1 MFPEEGG
8 IKYKKVI
15 LVTCSFNPWRFK
27 SHLLLPLIAT
37 TVWLYWPY
45 RVICHSVLKV
55 PLRCS
60 NIKSSTTT
68 NTRGIFWPQPNCLP
82 SPFSSPPL
90 VFLLCYFL
98 IDLFSI
104 CLSAAPSRAA
114 ISFPHPTWDA
124 RWDETAANTLYHK
137 RAHTH
142 THTRRRLSSIH
153 CCLYP
158 KKGFL
163 TGDDSAVACSHSV
176 PVSPSH
182 THTFT
187 LASTCL
193 SALSPHKE
201 KHPLSILL
209 SISFDFLIFHPPC
222 LQIQPL

>member
-1 MFPEEGG
+1 MFPKEGG

-27 SHLLLPLIAT
+27 SHLLLPLIAS

-45 RVICHSVLKV
+45 WVICHSVLKV
-55 PLRCS
+55 PVRCS

-82 SPFSSPPL
+82 PPFSSLPSFSCFATSLLTYFPSACLQHPWEPLSHSHIPPEMQGETKW
-90 VFLLCYFL
+90 
-98 IDLFSI
+98 
-104 CLSAAPSRAA
+104 PSTTNAQ
-114 ISFPHPTWDA
+114 
-124 RWDETAANTLYHK
+124 
-137 RAHTH
+137 

-153 CCLYP
+153 CCLCP

-182 THTFT
+182 THFHTCINMSIFS
-187 LASTCL
+187 LAT
-193 SALSPHKE
+193 
-201 KHPLSILL
+201 
-209 SISFDFLIFHPPC
+209 
-222 LQIQPL
+222 